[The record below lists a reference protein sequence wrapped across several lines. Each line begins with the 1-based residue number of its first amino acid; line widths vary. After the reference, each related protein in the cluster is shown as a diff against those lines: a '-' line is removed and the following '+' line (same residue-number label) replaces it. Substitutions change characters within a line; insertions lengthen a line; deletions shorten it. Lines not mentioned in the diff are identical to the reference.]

1 MRFATI
7 LLALSLYP
15 SALPAQTVIA
25 HRGGKA
31 QAPENT
37 MAAFRTAIAN
47 GVKVLELDVVLS
59 KDGHLI
65 VHHDLEI
72 NPQICHGTS
81 GTPVR
86 GPISLLTLKQ
96 LWTLDCGD
104 SHYPGQRLPVL
115 EEVLELAQ
123 HAQVTLMIE
132 TKMAQDS
139 QPSFVPPA
147 TVVAAL
153 HAAIQRYQLAPRVWL
168 QSFDHR
174 TLAAMRQRNPA
185 IKRILLNPRT
195 RLDDYLTPARQLDA
209 FAQFINFRILEKR
222 DVDALHAAGF
232 QVFSGTTSDPAE
244 WKKLQALGVDAI
256 LTDDPVG
263 LLALTR

>member
-7 LLALSLYP
+7 LLALSLH
-15 SALPAQTVIA
+15 AQTVIA
-25 HRGGKA
+25 HRGGKD

-59 KDGHLI
+59 KDGYLI
-65 VHHDLEI
+65 VHHDLALNAHNCKGE
-72 NPQICHGTS
+72 HS
-81 GTPVR
+81 

-104 SHYPGQRLPVL
+104 AKHPGQRLPIL

-123 HAQVTLMIE
+123 HSKVTLMVE
-132 TKMAQDS
+132 TKMATDKD
-139 QPSFVPPA
+139 PFFIPPVK
-147 TVVAAL
+147 VVEAI
-153 HAAIQRYQLAPRVWL
+153 HAAIERYKIADQIWL

-174 TLAAMRQRNPA
+174 TLAEMRKRNPA
-185 IKRILLNPRT
+185 IKRILLNPRV
-195 RLDDYLTPARQLDA
+195 RLDDYVTPAKNLAAYAQL
-209 FAQFINFRILEKR
+209 INFRIIEKR
-222 DVDALHAAGF
+222 DIDALHAAGI
-232 QVFSGTTSDPAE
+232 QVISGTTSDPAE
-244 WKKLQALGVDAI
+244 WKKLKALGVDAI

-263 LLALTR
+263 LLKQ